1 MDRIIRLVN
10 YGEHTII
17 RVKQKQEKRKS
28 RLVEKKKWKKR
39 GRSYPI
45 SLRSRFPSST
55 SSDEVRKRKKL
66 KKKHIKVDDVQKRSH
81 SVGICP

>member
-28 RLVEKKKWKKR
+28 RLVEKKKN
-39 GRSYPI
+39 GRREGDHIPFLYAVDSYQA
-45 SLRSRFPSST
+45 LAAMRLGKERN
-55 SSDEVRKRKKL
+55 
-66 KKKHIKVDDVQKRSH
+66 
-81 SVGICP
+81 

>member
-28 RLVEKKKWKKR
+28 RLVEKKN
-39 GRSYPI
+39 GR
-45 SLRSRFPSST
+45 REG
-55 SSDEVRKRKKL
+55 D
-66 KKKHIKVDDVQKRSH
+66 HIPFLYAVDSH
-81 SVGICP
+81 QALAAMRLGKERN

>member
-28 RLVEKKKWKKR
+28 RPVEKKN
-39 GRSYPI
+39 GR
-45 SLRSRFPSST
+45 REG
-55 SSDEVRKRKKL
+55 D
-66 KKKHIKVDDVQKRSH
+66 HIPFLYTVDSH
-81 SVGICP
+81 QALSAMRLGKERN

>member
-28 RLVEKKKWKKR
+28 RPVEKKN
-39 GRSYPI
+39 GRRERDHIPFLYAVDSYQA
-45 SLRSRFPSST
+45 LAAMRLGKERN
-55 SSDEVRKRKKL
+55 
-66 KKKHIKVDDVQKRSH
+66 
-81 SVGICP
+81 